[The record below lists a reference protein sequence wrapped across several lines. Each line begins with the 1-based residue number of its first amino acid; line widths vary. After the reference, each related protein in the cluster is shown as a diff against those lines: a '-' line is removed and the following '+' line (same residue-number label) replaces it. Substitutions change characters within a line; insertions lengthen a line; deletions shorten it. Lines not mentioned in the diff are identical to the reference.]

1 MPTWRRKCPHQIRG
15 PQQCYGISDKH
26 PRRITG
32 IKPLGRQ
39 QHWAGPQAQT
49 APRVTYP
56 KEAYKDQVYINKD
69 NAQQWQTQKKLPDP
83 KRTRKRANQRAG
95 YENTGEERFN
105 VRGLHKSA
113 PSPAIHVQR
122 GGPLKGF
129 IYPRPKRWP
138 IKGIYHM
145 QQNCRERRKTLTH
158 PRLEAKRRTLHVP

>member
-1 MPTWRRKCPHQIRG
+1 MSPPNTGPSAMLRNIRQASKEDNRNKTTRAPATQGWAPSTNSTPGNIPKGSIQG
-15 PQQCYGISDKH
+15 PGVYKQGEC
-26 PRRITG
+26 TT
-32 IKPLGRQ
+32 
-39 QHWAGPQAQT
+39 T
-49 APRVTYP
+49 ANP
-56 KEAYKDQVYINKD
+56 K
-69 NAQQWQTQKKLPDP
+69 KKLPDP